1 MPRKD
6 YFFRMSG
13 AFILGIIALIISGIL
28 FFIFLP
34 YILTVFIRAVAVVFI
49 FVFLW
54 LLVYI
59 ALYIGVAAYYLFKP
73 MKINKNRVKYTIKR
87 AKESG
92 RRQKRNK

>member
-1 MPRKD
+1 MPQRD
-6 YFFRMSG
+6 YFFRMTG
-13 AFILGIIALIISGIL
+13 AFILGIIALIMSGIL

-34 YILTVFIRAVAVVFI
+34 YILAVFIGTVAIVFI

-59 ALYIGVAAYYLFKP
+59 ALYIGVAIYYLFKP
-73 MKINKNRVKYTIKR
+73 MEINKKRVKYTIKR